1 MEKLKAAYIGAVGIL
16 IILIIAIIYKGSTVL
31 SPTVELTS
39 KQEFVNIGEEIVAD
53 FRIYNPYRE
62 PKNYRYLLYY
72 NGTKRFNNTVL
83 INPKSSFQFGGHYR
97 ATSTGVVEITAL
109 VYDGNELVSNTTY
122 HVIVQGN

>member
-62 PKNYRYLLYY
+62 PKNYRYLKIIDTYY
-72 NGTKRFNNTVL
+72 IT
-83 INPKSSFQFGGHYR
+83 
-97 ATSTGVVEITAL
+97 TGL
-109 VYDGNELVSNTTY
+109 KDLTT
-122 HVIVQGN
+122 QS